1 MEGRREG
8 WEGKKGL
15 GMINN
20 GRKGS
25 RKNKDCGGKKGAKHG
40 SKGPGTEGK
49 GCPMVVEGAR

>member
-15 GMINN
+15 GMTNN

-25 RKNKDCGGKKGAKHG
+25 RKNKDWREERG
-40 SKGPGTEGK
+40 
-49 GCPMVVEGAR
+49 